1 MTTHDSDRKA
11 PWHLWAVGILS
22 LLWNGAGAYT
32 IVMAQAGRLANL
44 STDEVAYYAAQ
55 PAWYVILVDIAVI
68 APVLAAV
75 ALLLRSRFAVL
86 LFAVGLAAV
95 LCADVYELAAG
106 TSRALLNATTM
117 IVTSLILAI
126 AILQLW
132 YSQTMRTRAVLLP

>member
-1 MTTHDSDRKA
+1 MTHDSDRKA

-32 IVMAQAGRLANL
+32 ILMAQAGKLANL
-44 STDEVAYYAAQ
+44 SADDLAYYAAQ
-55 PAWYVILVDIAVI
+55 PAWYVVLVDIAVI
-68 APVLAAV
+68 TPVFAAV

-95 LCADVYELAAG
+95 LCADVYELATG

-132 YSQTMRTRAVLLP
+132 YSRAMRTRGVLR